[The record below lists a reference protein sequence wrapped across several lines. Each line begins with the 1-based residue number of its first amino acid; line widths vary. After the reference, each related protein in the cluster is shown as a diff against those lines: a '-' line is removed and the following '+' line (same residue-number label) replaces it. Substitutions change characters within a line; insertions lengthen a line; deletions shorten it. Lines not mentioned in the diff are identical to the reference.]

1 MVARAFF
8 GSGCRARAVVARA
21 FLVAVVVG
29 LEQWLSR
36 VFFGGSGC
44 RARAVVARAFLVAVV
59 VGLEQW
65 LLEHSWWQWL

>member
-8 GSGCRARAVVARA
+8 GSGCRARAMV
-21 FLVAVVVG
+21 
-29 LEQWLSR
+29 SR
-36 VFFGGSGC
+36 V
-44 RARAVVARAFLVAVV
+44 FLVAVV